1 MKKILYTSCLLL
13 AANFAVGQDRAT
25 LFGAYIE
32 EYSDIAVEKMRE
44 HGIPASITLAQGLL
58 ESGAGKSRLAVE
70 ANNHFGIKCHNWT
83 GETIHHD
90 DDEKQECFR
99 KYEHAAQSFEDHS
112 TFLTTR
118 PRYAFLFELDKTDYR
133 AWAQGLKDAG
143 YATDPNYPTRLITII
158 EDFELHKYDK
168 KYDETSKNTYLI
180 DEKQENIP
188 PKKQTPQH
196 SNTATT
202 TVTTETAQSQL
213 ESSSSTTNKGA
224 TRVFQSD
231 KIIGQVNPYFAHEV
245 KTNNGVK
252 YVLATENDTYEGI
265 AEEFGLKVWE
275 IYNINDAVN
284 PSRLKTNEIVYIR
297 QKKTAS
303 GNTTFHTVNDG
314 ETMRDIAQKYAIK
327 LSALYKRNN
336 MTEGAKPKE
345 GQRIM
350 LK

>member
-25 LFGAYIE
+25 LFQAYIE
-32 EYSDIAVEKMRE
+32 SYSNIAIDKMRE

-90 DDEKQECFR
+90 DDALQECFR
-99 KYEHAAQSFEDHS
+99 KYEHAEQSFEDHS

-118 PRYAFLFELDKTDYR
+118 QRYAFLFDLDKTDYR

-143 YATDPNYPTRLITII
+143 YATDPNYPQRLITII
-158 EDFELHKYDK
+158 EDFELYKYDK
-168 KYDETSKNTYLI
+168 KFDETSKNTYLI
-180 DEKQENIP
+180 DEKVENIP
-188 PKKQTPQH
+188 PKK
-196 SNTATT
+196 
-202 TVTTETAQSQL
+202 ETALNL
-213 ESSSSTTNKGA
+213 EISDETVENQPTNKSG
-224 TRVFQSD
+224 TRVFHSD

-245 KTNNGVK
+245 KTNNGVR
-252 YVLATENDTYEGI
+252 YVIASENASYESI
-265 AEEFGLKVWE
+265 ADEFGLKVWE

-284 PSRLKTNEIVYIR
+284 PSKLHGGEMVYIR

-303 GNTTFHTVNDG
+303 DRVSYHIVTEG
-314 ETMRDIAQKYAIK
+314 ETMRYIAQKHGIR
-327 LSALYKRNN
+327 LNALYKRNN
-336 MTEGAKPKE
+336 MTEDSKPTI